1 MLAVSPPKP
10 PPPIVITDPVGDSG
24 AAPDITKVR
33 VVTSLKGR
41 IAFIVS
47 FATKYGSNSSLY
59 VYLGS
64 QYRLGPGGLEV
75 WDPPANDFEPLGSES
90 GTFSVAPGGRAL
102 EASTQLAEIGN
113 PKTLLVVVQSLDG
126 DGGTG
131 QVDTARL
138 RWTRGR
144 QGRSP

>member
-1 MLAVSPPKP
+1 MLMAAP
-10 PPPIVITDPVGDSG
+10 PPAPIVVVDRAGDSG
-24 AAPDITKVR
+24 SAPDITKVR
-33 VVTSLKGR
+33 VTTGAKGR
-41 IAFIVS
+41 IAFIVV
-47 FATKYGSNSSLY
+47 FATPYGNDSSLY

-102 EASTQLAEIGN
+102 EASANLADFGN
-113 PKTLLVVVQSLDG
+113 PKTVRFTVQSIDG

-131 QVDTARL
+131 HMDSTPATIWR
-138 RWTRGR
+138 R
-144 QGRSP
+144 

>member
-24 AAPDITKVR
+24 TAPDITKVR

-138 RWTRGR
+138 RWTRGPQR
-144 QGRSP
+144 RSP

>member
-1 MLAVSPPKP
+1 MFAGAP
-10 PPPIVITDPVGDSG
+10 PPPIVVTDPAGDSG
-24 AAPDITKVR
+24 TAPDITKVKA
-33 VVTSLKGR
+33 VTSAKGR
-41 IAFIVS
+41 LAFIVV
-47 FATKYGSNSSLY
+47 FATPYGRDSSLY

-102 EASTQLAEIGN
+102 EASVNASELGN
-113 PKTLLVVVQSLDG
+113 PKTFRFTVQSIDG

-131 QVDTARL
+131 HMDATPAAIWR
-138 RWTRGR
+138 R
-144 QGRSP
+144 